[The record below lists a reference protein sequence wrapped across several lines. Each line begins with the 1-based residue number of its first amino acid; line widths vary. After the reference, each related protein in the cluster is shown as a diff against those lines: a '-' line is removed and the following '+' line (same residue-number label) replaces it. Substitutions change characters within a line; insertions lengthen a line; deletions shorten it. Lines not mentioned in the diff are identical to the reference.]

1 MLIGGFMPITKLRQ
15 QGGAVV
21 MTIPSEI
28 LSAKGWLVGM
38 EMKIDSVGEAITTTP
53 LKRIPRGN
61 KSVSEILADVD
72 IEEIKKFN
80 EQLGDHMPVGRELI

>member
-1 MLIGGFMPITKLRQ
+1 MSTTKLRQ

-38 EMKIDSVGEAITTTP
+38 EMKIDSVGEAITTAP
-53 LKRIPRGN
+53 LKRIPRGR
-61 KSVSEILADVD
+61 KRISEILA
-72 IEEIKKFN
+72 EIDSAEIQSFN
-80 EQLGDHMPVGRELI
+80 EQLGDDIPVGNELI